1 MALFAKKRMGRLVV
15 RVAYSTR
22 RNFSMTVT
30 IRELKVSE
38 IITFEGRAFDVPA
51 GTYTVALRGL
61 MSDPGYA
68 GSYHPAY
75 KDVYGSF
82 EWHQRVEVRPNQEAT
97 CTFQLPELLP
107 VTIRVVADEVV
118 LTGAEVLIK
127 EVDPNFRV
135 TRDQLGA
142 LFYLEPGTYVVVV
155 SHGTAFMK
163 EVIHVTTRETEF
175 VMDIS
180 QQVVLRPHLVVIRY
194 RDGRLVKGVT
204 EDFVPGTAR
213 FTVVREGSRRVPI
226 EGFGEIKAVFFVKTL
241 EGERLYQEQKDFGIA
256 RQFGR
261 QTVVV
266 FADKEELFGYTLPGH
281 TAHPQFFLFPVDPKS
296 NNAKV
301 YVVREAVAE
310 IRFV

>member
-1 MALFAKKRMGRLVV
+1 MALFAKKRMGRLRVA
-15 RVAYSTR
+15 VAYSTR

-38 IITFEGRAFDVPA
+38 RITFEGKAFEVPA

-61 MSDPGYA
+61 MSDPDYA

-82 EWHQRVEVRPNQEAT
+82 EWRQKVEVPPNQEVT
-97 CTFQLPELLP
+97 CTFELPELLP
-107 VTIRVVADEVV
+107 VMIRVVAGG
-118 LTGAEVLIK
+118 LALAGAEVLIK

-142 LFYLEPGTYVVVV
+142 QFYLEPGTYVVVV
-155 SHGTAFMK
+155 AHGTAFMK
-163 EVIHVTTRETEF
+163 EAIHVTWRDTEF

-180 QQVVLRPHLVVIRY
+180 QQMVLRPHLVVVRY

-204 EDFVPGTAR
+204 EDFVPGAAR
-213 FTVVREGSRRVPI
+213 FTVVREDSRRVPI
-226 EGFGEIKAVFFVKTL
+226 ESFGEIKAVFFVKTL
-241 EGERLYQEQKDFGIA
+241 EGERLYEERKDFGIA

-261 QTVVV
+261 ETVVV
-266 FADKEELFGYTLPGH
+266 FADREELCGYTLPGH
-281 TAHPQFFLFPVDPKS
+281 TAQPQFFVFPVDPKS